1 LGYDVIVLTQW
12 LFAIK
17 PGVFK
22 KKTLPGS
29 GFKLTQKRT
38 AHAKNFADLRRGPM
52 VRAGPGGNCGDS
64 LPLFLNQ

>member
-1 LGYDVIVLTQW
+1 MQML
-12 LFAIK
+12 
-17 PGVFK
+17 
-22 KKTLPGS
+22 
-29 GFKLTQKRT
+29 KLTQKRT